1 MFGMELTTGQKVQIG
16 FVVAVLGIS
25 GIMLYHNT
33 RPVPNN
39 AITVWSQP
47 HPIKVDPSKPLSR
60 DNPYDPN
67 KEQVYTIFASQ
78 DGKLRITEF
87 PHEPAKK
94 PLIEWAEIDKRR
106 KSYIYY
112 TDPMAPV
119 KAVTDPYKHAIAL
132 AAYNAANGRS
142 LGLLNSAALTKDQLD
157 EEKKARDIMMNAL
170 AVTKMQVAD
179 GAFHPELFNLVLDA
193 LKAYRNVS
201 GDPLKDQK
209 KADAAR
215 KVLELAAAY
224 LKRVE
229 LEKQK
234 DIEKYISKMSAI
246 LSAEQRVKVAEAGRI
261 YESGTMRLAVAP
273 RVTPPAGAPVQNRA
287 GQNRANNANRAG
299 APTTNRANRAN
310 QNSGQNPGTAAP
322 VRNVELTTPTAA
334 R

>member
-1 MFGMELTTGQKVQIG
+1 
-16 FVVAVLGIS
+16 
-25 GIMLYHNT
+25 
-33 RPVPNN
+33 
-39 AITVWSQP
+39 
-47 HPIKVDPSKPLSR
+47 
-60 DNPYDPN
+60 
-67 KEQVYTIFASQ
+67 
-78 DGKLRITEF
+78 
-87 PHEPAKK
+87 
-94 PLIEWAEIDKRR
+94 
-106 KSYIYY
+106 
-112 TDPMAPV
+112 MAPV

-179 GAFHPELFNLVLDA
+179 GAFHPELFNVVLDA

-234 DIEKYISKMSAI
+234 DIEKYISKMSTI